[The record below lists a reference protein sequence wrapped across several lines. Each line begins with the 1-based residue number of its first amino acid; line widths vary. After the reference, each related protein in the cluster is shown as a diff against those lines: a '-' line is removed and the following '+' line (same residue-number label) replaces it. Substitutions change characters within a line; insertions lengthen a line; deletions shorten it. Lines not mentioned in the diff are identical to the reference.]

1 MADQILTQEELH
13 RLFDY
18 KDGHLYWKIKP
29 SKCTSIGDKVGC
41 LDTHNLYIKSSYKDK
56 NYLVHR
62 LVFACHY
69 GYFPKMIDH
78 INGIRFDNRIENL
91 RVVSSTQNALNRSTA
106 KGVYKHQNKFRAR
119 IKDIIT
125 HKEVHLGYFISEVE
139 AHKCWQKAKIVY
151 LERYLNKYKEDVRI
165 YGGIYR
171 IKNKIQ
177 EDLKNDKVTEW
188 F

>member
-29 SKCTSIGDKVGC
+29 SKSTKIGNKVGC
-41 LDTHNLYIKSSYKDK
+41 LDKQLLYIKSRYKEK

-62 LVFACHY
+62 LVFAWHY

-91 RVVSSTQNALNRSTA
+91 READDKSNQWNQKLHSRNTSN
-106 KGVYKHQNKFRAR
+106 YKNVIFR
-119 IKDIIT
+119 KDKQRWVCRFKVNGKHIMR
-125 HKEVHLGYFISEVE
+125 GYFKTPEE
-139 AHKCWQKAKIVY
+139 ANELAIKMRQEFHGEFAK
-151 LERYLNKYKEDVRI
+151 D
-165 YGGIYR
+165 
-171 IKNKIQ
+171 
-177 EDLKNDKVTEW
+177 

>member
-62 LVFACHY
+62 LVFAWHY

-91 RVVSSTQNALNRSTA
+91 RAADDKSNQWNQKLHSRNTSN
-106 KGVYKHQNKFRAR
+106 YKNVIFR
-119 IKDIIT
+119 KDKQRWACRFKVNGKHIMR
-125 HKEVHLGYFISEVE
+125 GYFKTPEE
-139 AHKCWQKAKIVY
+139 ANELAIKMRQEFHGQFAK
-151 LERYLNKYKEDVRI
+151 D
-165 YGGIYR
+165 
-171 IKNKIQ
+171 
-177 EDLKNDKVTEW
+177 